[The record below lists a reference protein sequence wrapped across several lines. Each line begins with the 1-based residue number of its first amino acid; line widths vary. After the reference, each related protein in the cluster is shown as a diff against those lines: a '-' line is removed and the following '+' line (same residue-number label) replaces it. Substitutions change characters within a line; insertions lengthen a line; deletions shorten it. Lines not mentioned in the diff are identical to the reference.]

1 MRLQGS
7 AGAGGCEAGGDLRV
21 VGEALLGLRLRLRL
35 LRLLEV
41 DGGGHGGL
49 GGS

>member
-21 VGEALLGLRLRLRL
+21 VGEALLDLRLCLRL